1 MDTLIDNRNFPPEMQ
16 EQVEKKEPKKTSW
29 LPILLILIGISI
41 LIFLVYTLFIKKPEP
56 LEEPTSLP
64 IEVVKDEIQAM
75 HTQYTPEIT
84 LEERNRK
91 VDVFFN

>member
-41 LIFLVYTLFIKKPEP
+41 IIFLIYTLFIKKPEP
-56 LEEPTSLP
+56 LEEPVPLTKEELTTNL
-64 IEVVKDEIQAM
+64 KEI
-75 HTQYTPEIT
+75 HINTPVIT